1 MDILDSILE
10 KWNKEKDVKNL
21 ISGGLFSDQVAIQ
34 STLEKLTGEQRT
46 HVLKQLHEIELAIR
60 SYIEEIDNEKKDIKI
75 QLDATLKSAKACLSY
90 GSSIDIQNKG
100 RE

>member
-1 MDILDSILE
+1 MNTLDSILE
-10 KWNKEKDVKNL
+10 NWNKNKDVEHL
-21 ISGGLFSDQVAIQ
+21 ISEGLFSDEAAIQ
-34 STLEKLTGEQRT
+34 SAIEKLDGDDKARA
-46 HVLKQLHEIELAIR
+46 LSQLGEIELAIR
-60 SYIEEIDNEKKDIKI
+60 AYIEGIDIEKKDIKR

>member
-10 KWNKEKDVKNL
+10 KWNKNKDIESL
-21 ISGGLFSDQVAIQ
+21 ISEGLFSDQTAIQ
-34 STLEKLTGEQRT
+34 SSLEILSEEQRT
-46 HVLKQLHEIELAIR
+46 HVLRQLDEIELAIR
-60 SYIEEIDNEKKDIKI
+60 TYIEGIGKEKKDIKA

-100 RE
+100 KE

>member
-10 KWNKEKDVKNL
+10 NWNKNKDVGSL
-21 ISGGLFSDQVAIQ
+21 ISEGLFTDETAIQ
-34 STLEKLTGEQRT
+34 SSLEKLTGQQ
-46 HVLKQLHEIELAIR
+46 KAYAFSQLEEIESAIR
-60 SYIEEIDNEKKDIKI
+60 TYIEGIDQEKKGIKK